1 MAANQGERC
10 SILLTT
16 YNRPRLL
23 AQQLYYLARSGFVG
37 PVGIFD
43 SSEDAAAKQNKA
55 LATQFPSCRYT
66 HLPSST
72 PVFVKFSHAVD
83 TVTTPY
89 CVLLPDDDFLL
100 IERLGDLA
108 NSLDA
113 CPQAAAAHGLYF
125 EFHTAGS
132 SIHVTDLLQAGG
144 DLRQETGS
152 DRVLALMP
160 KYQALTYAVCRTEPA
175 KIAFAE
181 ALKQRS
187 VLAQELLAGAAIA
200 AMGPVLRLEFFS
212 HGRRAGS
219 SLGYRQWHPL
229 EWSAVDPESL
239 FREYITY
246 REALLRIVLANE
258 PELKPDV
265 AARKIDLAH
274 LAYLSQ
280 YLDADV
286 LADAAVR
293 RVDVVGADA
302 IAEAAWDVWGG
313 KRGAAWLRPLRRG
326 SAASRLLRRM
336 ARKFQVRYRLR
347 SMSGRGGLEIP
358 CNTQKV
364 RISPKWMR
372 EVDRLGK
379 STSIREQL
387 PELACAL
394 AIREQPPEERIWTP
408 RENQ

>member
-1 MAANQGERC
+1 MASKTGERC
-10 SILLTT
+10 SVLLAT
-16 YNRPRLL
+16 YNRPRML
-23 AQQLYYLARSGFVG
+23 AQQLHYLDQSGFVG
-37 PVGIFD
+37 PIGIFD
-43 SSEDAAAKQNKA
+43 SSEDAAADQNRA
-55 LATQFPSCRYT
+55 MASHFPGCEYT
-66 HLPSST
+66 RLPSST
-72 PVFVKFSHAVD
+72 PVFVKFSKAVD
-83 TVTTPY
+83 TVATPY

-100 IERLGDLA
+100 LERLGDLT

-113 CPQAAAAHGLYF
+113 YPPAAAAHGLYF

-132 SIHVTDLLQAGG
+132 NIHVTDLLQAAG
-144 DLRQETGS
+144 DLRHKTGS

-160 KYQALTYAVCRTEPA
+160 KYQALTYAVYRTEPA
-175 KIAFAE
+175 KVAFAE
-181 ALKQRS
+181 ASKQRS
-187 VLAQELLAGAAIA
+187 LLAQELLAGAAIA

-229 EWSAVDPESL
+229 EWCAVDPAGL
-239 FREYITY
+239 FRDYVHY
-246 REALLRIVLANE
+246 REALLRVILANE
-258 PELKPDV
+258 PGLNSDA

-293 RVDVVGADA
+293 RVDSMGADA
-302 IAEAAWDVWGG
+302 IAEAAWDVWGS

-326 SAASRLLRRM
+326 NAASRLLRRM
-336 ARKFQVRYRLR
+336 ARKFQLRYRLR
-347 SMSGRGGLEIP
+347 SMSGTGGLEIS

-379 STSIREQL
+379 GTSLKRQL

-394 AIREQPPEERIWTP
+394 AVREEPPEGRIWTP
-408 RENQ
+408 RGN